1 MSDIEE
7 DVRCTSLKEAVKFA
21 KRTNLLGIIAE
32 ATPLV
37 STTLKEKYL
46 LIVSNMNPCLTLL
59 CIGSCTVAHHECK
72 GERAHFDDVR
82 SSQRQSSKCESS
94 GAIWCRS
101 DDH

>member
-21 KRTNLLGIIAE
+21 KRTNLLGIIVE

-37 STTLKEKYL
+37 SSVRKKYL
-46 LIVSNMNPCLTLL
+46 VMVSNKPMSDFIML
-59 CIGSCTVAHHECK
+59 GSCTVAHHERK

-82 SSQRQSSKCESS
+82 SRQRQSSKCESS
-94 GAIWCRS
+94 GAIWRRS